1 VKKQTDGMFAQF
13 VLLEEVHEAAGRK
26 KQVKID
32 SLSIIIIK
40 QKGKIVKH
48 GQMAAR
54 ESMRATW

>member
-1 VKKQTDGMFAQF
+1 MFAQF

-54 ESMRATW
+54 ESMRAAW